1 MSGSSFKALS
11 DRTTEYETP
20 AASRTFDFM
29 VGGDG
34 FVPAAAGHYIENTGS
49 EDLIFL
55 DVLQVP
61 EFNDI
66 SIAQWLVLT
75 PKQLVKD
82 HLYLPDSV
90 IDALAKEKPVILTGT
105 RT

>member
-20 AASRTFDFM
+20 AASRTFDST

-34 FVPAAAGHYIENTGS
+34 FVPAAAGHYIENTGT

-66 SIAQWLVLT
+66 RIAQWLVLT
-75 PKQLVKD
+75 PSNWSRIICIFPIQSLMF
-82 HLYLPDSV
+82 
-90 IDALAKEKPVILTGT
+90 
-105 RT
+105 